1 MQLLTVDGTTG
12 GREFQTPEEKGLSQ
26 LLLFFF
32 FVARQRQERCSTCS
46 KTLAKIK
53 SKIATRT
60 PCCSCEGDATL
71 HILALSNQTS
81 RPICTLDFI

>member
-32 FVARQRQERCSTCS
+32 LLHVKGKSVAARAPKRSQ
-46 KTLAKIK
+46 K
-53 SKIATRT
+53 
-60 PCCSCEGDATL
+60 
-71 HILALSNQTS
+71 
-81 RPICTLDFI
+81 